1 MIHTLRHIQQRIA
14 KDHELMLAQWC
25 KLFYTQLR
33 TKQKEKRKP
42 NSSLN
47 QKFIVTKVAA
57 DIPFTL
63 PYVQQGLQ
71 KKIMLTTMNI
81 F

>member
-1 MIHTLRHIQQRIA
+1 MIHKLKRIKRFIA
-14 KDHELMLAQWC
+14 KSNELMLIKWYE
-25 KLFYTQLR
+25 LFHTQLR